1 MVLYMAKL
9 KRIFAITG
17 VVLLIGMYLLTF
29 ISAIFATPNTHS
41 LFLGSLAATIIVPIF
56 LYAYTLIY
64 KVVYKD
70 REQQE
75 DIEEKN

>member
-1 MVLYMAKL
+1 MAKL
-9 KRIFAITG
+9 KRIFAGAG
-17 VVLLIGMYLLTF
+17 VALLLGMYILTF
-29 ISAIFATPNTHS
+29 ISAVLATPNTHS

-70 REQQE
+70 KGKQE

>member
-1 MVLYMAKL
+1 MAKL
-9 KRIFAITG
+9 KRIFAIAG
-17 VVLLIGMYLLTF
+17 VALLLGMYILTF
-29 ISAIFATPNTHS
+29 ISAILATPNTHS

-70 REQQE
+70 KRKQE
-75 DIEEKN
+75 DIEDKN

>member
-1 MVLYMAKL
+1 MDKL
-9 KRIFAITG
+9 RRIFAAAG
-17 VVLLIGMYLLTF
+17 AVVLLGMYLLTF
-29 ISAIFATPNTHS
+29 ISAILATPNTHS

-70 REQQE
+70 KGKQE
-75 DIEEKN
+75 NTGEKD